1 MINAARWKVALIENL
16 SMKSV
21 TNSPSLFLR
30 KWQFVVERVR
40 NDLLVFSSLW
50 KFRLK
55 LSTKFSL
62 VFCFLLFLFF
72 FYSFAANNEPS
83 NESSLSEI
91 KWGLYSFRQR
101 LLHGAVNKFVLEA
114 NIINRRKCNSVQRF
128 SIEFSTS
135 IREKEYRSYF
145 IFRRDGIGRTMD
157 TDQKS
162 RAFR

>member
-1 MINAARWKVALIENL
+1 MEREFVCRAGRGVIADIERDERNMINTARWKVALIENL

-114 NIINRRKCNSVQRF
+114 NIINNGETK
-128 SIEFSTS
+128 
-135 IREKEYRSYF
+135 
-145 IFRRDGIGRTMD
+145 M
-157 TDQKS
+157 
-162 RAFR
+162 